1 MEDITEEEVKERVQ
15 YIIGRITRAA
25 KFFLSVI
32 KKAAEVWKNII
43 NFAKETYLLRK
54 QLKQRQLY
62 SIRSNWKA
70 ISDTR
75 KPSQFIDKKP
85 RFIVRK
91 IIG

>member
-1 MEDITEEEVKERVQ
+1 VKEIDTEEVMERLRYV
-15 YIIGRITRAA
+15 ISRITQAV

-32 KKAAEVWKNII
+32 RKAAEAWRSIK

-54 QLKQRQLY
+54 HLKKRQLY
-62 SIRSNWKA
+62 SIRSNWKI
-70 ISDTR
+70 ISDNR
-75 KPSQFIDKKP
+75 KPSQFINNKP